1 MISRLS
7 SLGDVVHCLPAA
19 VALRKTFPECE
30 IVWCV
35 DKRFAGIVELCGAVD
50 RVVRWPQDRRER
62 RSVLEEIGSF
72 DVAFDLQGLLKSA
85 LIVAGAKASRKLGY
99 HWQREGSWLFTQLVA
114 PDPTSLHVTD
124 KYVDVVRCAGAE
136 ADRAE
141 FMLEPRGSD
150 VEKARALVG
159 STGRLVICNA
169 GAGWAS
175 KRWPARHF
183 ASLAV
188 SMRSH
193 GMQVAFI
200 GAEPDR
206 PVFRAV
212 VDAGAGDVLDLVGKT
227 SVAELVALISI
238 ADAHVGGDTGSSH
251 VAAAL
256 GKPAIGLYSATRP
269 ERTCPYGQRNNTLY
283 DPSGLGAI
291 DPGRVL
297 DKLLAAIG
305 HNREEP
311 A

>member
-1 MISRLS
+1 
-7 SLGDVVHCLPAA
+7 
-19 VALRKTFPECE
+19 
-30 IVWCV
+30 
-35 DKRFAGIVELCGAVD
+35 
-50 RVVRWPQDRRER
+50 
-62 RSVLEEIGSF
+62 
-72 DVAFDLQGLLKSA
+72 
-85 LIVAGAKASRKLGY
+85 
-99 HWQREGSWLFTQLVA
+99 
-114 PDPTSLHVTD
+114 
-124 KYVDVVRCAGAE
+124 
-136 ADRAE
+136 
-141 FMLEPRGSD
+141 
-150 VEKARALVG
+150 
-159 STGRLVICNA
+159 
-169 GAGWAS
+169 
-175 KRWPARHF
+175 
-183 ASLAV
+183 
-188 SMRSH
+188 
-193 GMQVAFI
+193 MQVVFI

-269 ERTCPYGQRNNTLY
+269 ERTCPYGQRDNTLY